1 MRPKNAGHIYE
12 LPDIINN
19 YIVIAVEK
27 GRASGLFAGL
37 ERAFRPVG
45 RHVRAQ
51 GPEERERFRFRI
63 RDRKQRESRPV
74 WSGLHYLVSEEG
86 FEPSENLA
94 GILRQIAY
102 ASFATPI

>member
-45 RHVRAQ
+45 RRIRAQ
-51 GPEERERFRFRI
+51 GLEERRRRLPWMWG
-63 RDRKQRESRPV
+63 RRQRKSRPV

-102 ASFATPI
+102 AGFATPI